1 MDLNMSMPRKVNKSY
16 IKVFNDEIVAEE
28 QYYRGD
34 KGLPTADSVYEW
46 TPEMI
51 LALQRCQTDI
61 KYFAENFF
69 TIVDM
74 SEGKRKNIPLRKYQK
89 KFLESMMNEKRL
101 LLLTCRQSGKCLSVD
116 SQVVMKFKPLNL
128 RLKMKV
134 GTYFKLMKFKN
145 NIERFIKKI
154 VSYVWKK

>member
-69 TIVDM
+69 TITDL
-74 SEGKRKNIPLRKYQK
+74 SEGKRKHIPLRKYQT

-101 LLLTCRQSGKCLSVD
+101 LLLTCRQSGKCVYND
-116 SQVVMKFKPLNL
+116 SKVRVKFKPFGLSFSI
-128 RLKMKV
+128 KV
-134 GTYFKLMKFKN
+134 GTFFKLMKIKNWFKN
-145 NIERFIKKI
+145 LFKRKKI
-154 VSYVWKK
+154 DVS

>member
-1 MDLNMSMPRKVNKSY
+1 MPRKVNKSY

-69 TIVDM
+69 TRPTILFAII
-74 SEGKRKNIPLRKYQK
+74 SITWPFFFSCLKY
-89 KFLESMMNEKRL
+89 
-101 LLLTCRQSGKCLSVD
+101 
-116 SQVVMKFKPLNL
+116 
-128 RLKMKV
+128 
-134 GTYFKLMKFKN
+134 
-145 NIERFIKKI
+145 
-154 VSYVWKK
+154 

>member
-1 MDLNMSMPRKVNKSY
+1 MPRKVNKSY
-16 IKVFNDEIVAEE
+16 IKVFDDEILAEE

-34 KGLPTADSVYEW
+34 KGLPTADSRYEW
-46 TPEMI
+46 TPDMI
-51 LALQRCQTDI
+51 LALQRCQNDI

-69 TIVDM
+69 TIVDL
-74 SEGKRKNIPLRKYQK
+74 SDGRRKHIPLRKYQT

-128 RLKMKV
+128 RVKMKV
-134 GTYFKLMKFKN
+134 GTYFKLMKIKN
-145 NIERFIKKI
+145 KIERFIKKI
-154 VSYVWKK
+154 VSYVCKK

>member
-1 MDLNMSMPRKVNKSY
+1 MSMPRKVNKSY

-69 TIVDM
+69 TITDL
-74 SEGKRKNIPLRKYQK
+74 SEGKRKHIPLRKYQT

-101 LLLTCRQSGKCLSVD
+101 LLLTCRQSGKCLLSTSIVD
-116 SQVVMKFKPLNL
+116 LRFKPLNIKF
-128 RLKMKV
+128 KMKI
-134 GTYFKLMKFKN
+134 GTFFKLMKIKN
-145 NIERFIKKI
+145 KIKNFFSKI
-154 VSYVWKK
+154 FFFNKRTD

>member
-145 NIERFIKKI
+145 KIERFIKKI
-154 VSYVWKK
+154 VSYMWKK

>member
-145 NIERFIKKI
+145 KIERFIKKI

>member
-16 IKVFNDEIVAEE
+16 IKVFDDEILAEE

-34 KGLPTADSVYEW
+34 KGLPTADSRYEW

-69 TIVDM
+69 TIVDL
-74 SEGKRKNIPLRKYQK
+74 SDGRRKHIPLRKYQTK
-89 KFLESMMNEKRL
+89 VLESMMNEKRL
-101 LLLTCRQSGKCLSVD
+101 LLLTCRQSGKCVYND
-116 SQVVMKFKPLNL
+116 SKVRVKFKPFGLSFNI
-128 RLKMKV
+128 KV
-134 GTYFKLMKFKN
+134 GTFFKLMKIKNWFKN
-145 NIERFIKKI
+145 LFNRKK
-154 VSYVWKK
+154 S

>member
-1 MDLNMSMPRKVNKSY
+1 MSMPRKVTKSY
-16 IKVFNDEIVAEE
+16 IKVFNDEILAEE

-34 KGLPTADSVYEW
+34 KGLPTSESKYEW

-51 LALQRCQTDI
+51 LALQRCQSDI

-101 LLLTCRQSGKCLSVD
+101 LLLTCRQSGKCIYND
-116 SQVVMKFKPLNL
+116 SKVRVKFKPFGLSFNI
-128 RLKMKV
+128 KV
-134 GTYFKLMKFKN
+134 GTFFKLMKIKN
-145 NIERFIKKI
+145 WIKNLFVRK
-154 VSYVWKK
+154 

>member
-1 MDLNMSMPRKVNKSY
+1 MPRKVTKSY
-16 IKVFNDEIVAEE
+16 IKVFNDEILAEE

-34 KGLPTADSVYEW
+34 KGLPTSESKYEW

-89 KFLESMMNEKRL
+89 KFLDSMMNEKRL

-128 RLKMKV
+128 KIKMRV
-134 GTYFKLMKFKN
+134 GTYFKLMKIKN
-145 NIERFIKKI
+145 KIERFIKKI
-154 VSYVWKK
+154 VSYVRKK

>member
-1 MDLNMSMPRKVNKSY
+1 MPRKVNKSY
-16 IKVFNDEIVAEE
+16 IKVFDDEILAEE

-34 KGLPTADSVYEW
+34 KGLPTADSRYEW
-46 TPEMI
+46 TPDMI
-51 LALQRCQTDI
+51 LALQRCQNDI

-69 TIVDM
+69 TIVDL
-74 SEGKRKNIPLRKYQK
+74 SDGKRKHIPLRKYQT

-128 RLKMKV
+128 RVKMKV
-134 GTYFKLMKFKN
+134 GTYFKMMKIKN
-145 NIERFIKKI
+145 KIERFIKKI
-154 VSYVWKK
+154 VSYMCKK

>member
-1 MDLNMSMPRKVNKSY
+1 MSMPRKVTKSY
-16 IKVFNDEIVAEE
+16 IKVFNDEILAEE

-34 KGLPTADSVYEW
+34 KGLPTSESKYEW

-51 LALQRCQTDI
+51 LALQRCQSDI

-128 RLKMKV
+128 KLKMKV

-145 NIERFIKKI
+145 KIERFIKKI

>member
-1 MDLNMSMPRKVNKSY
+1 MPRKVNKSY
-16 IKVFNDEIVAEE
+16 IKVFDDEILAEE

-34 KGLPTADSVYEW
+34 KGLPTADSRYEW
-46 TPEMI
+46 TPDMI
-51 LALQRCQTDI
+51 LALQRCQNDI

-69 TIVDM
+69 TIVDL
-74 SEGKRKNIPLRKYQK
+74 SDGRRKHIPLRKYQT

-116 SQVVMKFKPLNL
+116 SQVVMRFKPLNL
-128 RLKMKV
+128 RVKLKV
-134 GTYFKLMKFKN
+134 GTYFKLMKIKN
-145 NIERFIKKI
+145 KIERFIKKI

>member
-1 MDLNMSMPRKVNKSY
+1 MPRKVNKSY
-16 IKVFNDEIVAEE
+16 IKVFNDEILAEE
-28 QYYRGD
+28 QFYRGD
-34 KGLPTADSVYEW
+34 KGLPTADSKYEW
-46 TPEMI
+46 TPDMI

-69 TIVDM
+69 TIVDL
-74 SEGKRKNIPLRKYQK
+74 SDGGKRKHIPLRKYQT

-116 SQVVMKFKPLNL
+116 TQVVMKFKPINL
-128 RLKMKV
+128 KVKMKV
-134 GTYFKLMKFKN
+134 GTYFKLMKIKN
-145 NIERFIKKI
+145 KFERFIKKI

>member
-1 MDLNMSMPRKVNKSY
+1 MPRKVTKSY
-16 IKVFNDEIVAEE
+16 IKVFNDEILAEE

-34 KGLPTADSVYEW
+34 KGLPTSESKYEW

-51 LALQRCQTDI
+51 LALQRCQSDI

-128 RLKMKV
+128 KLKMKV

-145 NIERFIKKI
+145 KIERFIKKI